1 MFDSIVIKRYRK
13 VKPKNPAIRIFDRVF
28 LSIPLTIF
36 LILSLG
42 VISIMGVSP
51 SFRTIF
57 QSRLFLG
64 YLCYIVLMMGYCSA
78 RRWPGLIK
86 SYCYH
91 KRIFPPAQ
99 DKGPSGSSFDPVEKK
114 EVFNF
119 SFKKENKPLAT
130 GHIRRVL
137 IRQGYQKTAYCDQGQ
152 GEEKFFYEKA
162 KLSIFGSHI
171 VHLAIA
177 VLLLAGIIT
186 AWGGRFYD
194 FSIREGETIP
204 LEGTE
209 ALLTLEKF
217 AVIPSVTKERAD
229 GYASRLRINHPGKPI
244 EWQTLKVNRPLRI
257 DGVRLYQQR
266 FNFNIDELRIAIF
279 YENKD
284 QPVKVLKM
292 GINRRVVVP
301 ELNIALEVSDFFPD
315 FYFDEKGHPSTR
327 SHILRNPAGHLLI
340 YSPANSSLPDQEQWI
355 FRGVMPHSKSKDA
368 SERLEFML
376 GGIKSRY
383 TSGIKYA
390 KNPGEFITYLGL
402 ILLVGGSFL
411 SSYQFYRGLVITV
424 KEDIPGMTSHVDV
437 RALKCK
443 NIFGFEKEMNE
454 MVKNFKQR
462 MEGL

>member
-1 MFDSIVIKRYRK
+1 MFDSIVIKKYRK

-42 VISIMGVSP
+42 VVSLMGVSP

-64 YLCYIVLMMGYCSA
+64 YLCYIVLMMGYCSV

-91 KRIFPPAQ
+91 QRIFSPAQ

-194 FSIREGETIP
+194 FYILEGETIP
-204 LEGTE
+204 LKGTQ

-217 AVIPSVTKERAD
+217 AVIPSAAKEMAD
-229 GYASRLRINHPGKPI
+229 EYASRLRINRPGKPI
-244 EWQTLKVNRPLRI
+244 EWQTLKVNGPLRI

-279 YENKD
+279 HENKD
-284 QPVKVLKM
+284 QPVTVLTM

-301 ELNIALEVSDFFPD
+301 ELNIALEINDFLPD

-327 SHILRNPAGHLLI
+327 SHVLRNPAGHLLI
-340 YSPANSSLPDQEQWI
+340 YSPANSNSSNQEQWI
-355 FRGVMPHSKSKDA
+355 FRGWMPHAKSKDS
-368 SERLEFML
+368 SEGLSFML
-376 GGIKSRY
+376 DGIRSRY
-383 TSGIKYA
+383 ASGIKYA
-390 KNPGEFITYLGL
+390 RNPGELLTYLGL
-402 ILLVGGSFL
+402 ILLVAGSFL
-411 SSYQFYRGLVITV
+411 SSYKFYRGLVVTV
-424 KEDIPGMTSHVDV
+424 KSAVPGITSS
-437 RALKCK
+437 ASIQPMKCK
-443 NIFGFEKEMNE
+443 NIFSFEKEADEIVGKLN
-454 MVKNFKQR
+454 QI